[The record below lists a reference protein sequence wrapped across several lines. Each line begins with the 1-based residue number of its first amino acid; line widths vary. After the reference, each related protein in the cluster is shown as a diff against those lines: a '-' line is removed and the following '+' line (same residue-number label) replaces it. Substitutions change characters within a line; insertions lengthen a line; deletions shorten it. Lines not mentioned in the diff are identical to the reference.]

1 MVLRRIGMASLCVDG
16 VELPP
21 YYDPQYDCEMEVLA
35 FDSRFPN
42 PKYREWVAQI
52 SASLTDGPV
61 ICPER
66 DRSMAREMPRGFE
79 IPDGGVVPSL
89 MPAWMS

>member
-1 MVLRRIGMASLCVDG
+1 

-21 YYDPQYDCEMEVLA
+21 YFDPHYGCQMEVLR

-42 PKYREWVAQI
+42 PKYRSWVTEF
-52 SASLTDGPV
+52 SSSLTDAPV

-66 DRSMAREMPRGFE
+66 DRPFAPVAPRGFE
-79 IPDGGVVPSL
+79 IPSVDPAFLPDLVPSSA
-89 MPAWMS
+89 MA